1 MSLKKSVT
9 NGVKWTSVS
18 QFGKQGIQFITT
30 AILAHLLHP
39 SDFGLLGM
47 ATIITGFVALFKDL
61 GTSAAIIQ
69 RRDISKKLLS
79 SIFWMNVAF
88 GFIAMIVLF
97 LLSPFIAVFF
107 HESRVEP
114 LLQLMSLGFFIS
126 AVGIVHQAVLERDMA
141 FNKLA
146 IIEIT
151 ATIVGSI
158 VGITSALFGYG
169 VWSLVYQVLVMTGI
183 SSLLLWTHNTWK
195 PKLILHWNEIKT
207 VSSYSLNL
215 TGFSIFNYF
224 ARNADNL
231 LIGKFL
237 GAQDLGYYALAY
249 RLAFYPLQVI
259 SSVLGRVMFPHYS
272 QIQSDDDRFRNI
284 YLQMSG
290 AISFLIFPLMLILFA
305 LAQPVILTVY
315 GSQWLPVV
323 VLIKILIP
331 IAIVQSLGTT
341 VGLIYQSKGR
351 TDWMFRWG
359 IVSGTM
365 ITISF
370 IIGLRWGISGV
381 ASAYLITA
389 LFLTYPNFSIPFRLI
404 HLNVKSLV
412 DVIRKPLLCSLIA
425 YVFLA
430 SVSFMTP
437 DVSPMI
443 SIGILIPLACLLY
456 LLLSWLI
463 NRDQMHRIL
472 SITGLKWFQQA

>member
-1 MSLKKSVT
+1 MSLRASVT
-9 NGVKWTSVS
+9 KGVKWTSVS
-18 QFGKQGIQFITT
+18 QFGKQGVQFITT

-69 RRDISKKLLS
+69 RREISEELLS
-79 SIFWMNVAF
+79 SIYWMNIAF
-88 GFIAMIVLF
+88 GFFAMVVLF

-107 HESRVEP
+107 NESRVEP
-114 LLQLMSLGFFIS
+114 LLQLMSLSFFVS
-126 AVGIVHQAVLERDMA
+126 AVGIVHQALLERELA

-146 IIEIT
+146 VIEIT

-158 VGITSALFGYG
+158 VGIASALFGYG
-169 VWSLVYQVLVMTGI
+169 VWSLVYQVLVMSGI
-183 SSLLLWTHNTWK
+183 SSLLLWTYSTWR

-272 QIQSDDDRFRNI
+272 QLQSDDDRFRDI

-315 GSQWLPVV
+315 GSQWLSVV

-331 IAIVQSLGTT
+331 IAMVQSLGTT

-365 ITISF
+365 VTVSF
-370 IIGLRWGISGV
+370 IIGLRWGVTGV
-381 ASAYLITA
+381 ATAYLITA
-389 LFLTYPNFSIPFRLI
+389 LLLMYPNFSVPFRLI
-404 HLNVKSLV
+404 HLNIKALV
-412 DVIRKPLLCSLIA
+412 DVTRRPLICSLIT

-430 SVSFMTP
+430 SVRFMTP
-437 DVSPMI
+437 GISRMVSF
-443 SIGILIPLACLLY
+443 GILIPLACLLY
-456 LLLSWLI
+456 LLLSWLF
-463 NRDQMHRIL
+463 NRDQMLRIL